1 MTSSAEA
8 TMFANFLDFVLDGK
22 KPALTEGTLPSGVKW
37 AWLGDGIVR
46 FEPQNATL
54 QSVAASA
61 GIHGDETA
69 PIEMLSMLVADIA
82 SGKAALRSRV
92 LVIFGNID
100 AMRASCRYRD
110 DDLNRL
116 FNGRY
121 LELAASHES
130 PRAAEL
136 ENVTRAFFAE
146 AKAEAEGDATHAKW
160 HIDMHTAIR
169 PSVFEQF
176 ALLPYTAEPLS
187 PAMFDWLQDAGL
199 SAVLLHKEKSNT
211 FTHFTAEQCG
221 ALACT
226 LELGKVRAFGHNDLS
241 RFAASDAAL
250 RRLIAGLAPTKPS
263 SQTLKVFTVVGQI
276 NKQSEAFKL
285 HVAGDVANFTPF
297 ARGTVLAEDGDYAY
311 EVLRDEERI
320 VFPNPTVK
328 PGLRAGLMVIDT
340 TQETF
345 DSL

>member
-1 MTSSAEA
+1 
-8 TMFANFLDFVLDGK
+8 MFANFLDFVLDGK
-22 KPALTEGTLPSGVKW
+22 KPALTEGRLPSGVNW
-37 AWLGDGIVR
+37 TWLGDGIVR
-46 FEPQNATL
+46 FEPEGAVL
-54 QSVAASA
+54 QSVVASA

-82 SGKAALRSRV
+82 SGKAALKSRV

-100 AMRASCRYRD
+100 AMRAASRYRD

-121 LELAASHES
+121 LQLAASHES

-146 AKAEAEGDATHAKW
+146 ADADSTHAKW

-176 ALLPYTAEPLS
+176 ALLPYTGAPLS
-187 PAMFDWLQDAGL
+187 RVMFDWLRDAGL

-211 FTHFTAEQCG
+211 FTHFTAEQSG

-241 RFAASDAAL
+241 RFLASDAAL
-250 RRLIAGLAPTKPS
+250 RRLIAGLAPATPNS
-263 SQTLKVFTVVGQI
+263 TLKVFTVVGQI
-276 NKQSEAFKL
+276 DKQSEQFKL

-297 ARGTVLAEDGDYAY
+297 ACGTVLAEDGDYKY

-340 TQETF
+340 TEETLS
-345 DSL
+345 SL

>member
-1 MTSSAEA
+1 MTSSVEPA
-8 TMFANFLDFVLDGK
+8 MFANFLDFVLDGK
-22 KPALTEGTLPSGVKW
+22 KPALTEGRLPSGVKW
-37 AWLGDGIVR
+37 TWLGDGIVR
-46 FEPQNATL
+46 FEPEGAVL
-54 QSVAASA
+54 QSVVASA

-69 PIEMLSMLVADIA
+69 PIEMLSMLVADIT
-82 SGKAALRSRV
+82 SGKAALKSRV

-100 AMRASCRYRD
+100 AMRAASRYRD

-121 LELAASHES
+121 LQLAESHES

-146 AKAEAEGDATHAKW
+146 ADADSTHAKW

-176 ALLPYTAEPLS
+176 ALLPYTGAPLS
-187 PAMFDWLQDAGL
+187 RVMFDWLRDAGL

-211 FTHFTAEQCG
+211 FTHFTAEQSG

-241 RFAASDAAL
+241 RFVASDAAL
-250 RRLIAGLAPTKPS
+250 RRLIAGLAPAAPS
-263 SQTLKVFTVVGQI
+263 NTLKVFTVVGQI
-276 NKQSEAFKL
+276 DKQSEQFKL

-297 ARGTVLAEDGDYAY
+297 ARGTVLAEDGDYKY

-340 TQETF
+340 TEETLN
-345 DSL
+345 SL